1 MPPETRDN
9 PPGRLG
15 DLLALSEAFG
25 VEVDFGL
32 VGPDRVGVFLG
43 LRQNSKNFQNLI
55 ATLTDHS
62 RDYSMGD

>member
-1 MPPETRDN
+1 MPPDTQDSL
-9 PPGRLG
+9 PSSLG
-15 DLLALSEAFG
+15 DLLGLSGAFG
-25 VEVDFGL
+25 VEVDFGV

-43 LRQNSKNFQNLI
+43 LRQNSENFQNLI